1 MTKKLINATVFI
13 IFEEEDPQ
21 QPMFKIVNDCR
32 NLKLQFEQMRDDEI
46 PEKSDS
52 LAQMDSMNYAFYD
65 PELDKKLQMTL

>member
-1 MTKKLINATVFI
+1 
-13 IFEEEDPQ
+13 
-21 QPMFKIVNDCR
+21 MFKIVNDCR